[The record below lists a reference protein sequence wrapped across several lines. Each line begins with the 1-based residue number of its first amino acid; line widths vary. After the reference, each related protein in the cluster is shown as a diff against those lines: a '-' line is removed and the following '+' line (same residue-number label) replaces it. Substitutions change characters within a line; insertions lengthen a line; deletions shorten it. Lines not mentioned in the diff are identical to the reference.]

1 MECAPFFSL
10 ADETPPFPFSSC
22 RGQTMNEALSQN
34 TPPSDIADM
43 VKGLSDHSLLSRLR
57 GGDHGAAKQLYQRYA
72 HRLRALAR
80 KNNARD
86 LTRRLDEDDIVQSV
100 FRVFFRQASKGRYDV
115 PKGEDL
121 WRLLLVLALNKIR
134 AERTYHHAAKRD
146 ARLTSGTEALEKAAP
161 MAGRRADR
169 AAAHLQ
175 LVVTDALNRL
185 SPLHRVVV
193 DFRVEGYEV
202 AEIADKIQRSKRTV
216 ERLLQEARGHLRE
229 LLPEAS

>member
-1 MECAPFFSL
+1 M
-10 ADETPPFPFSSC
+10 TK
-22 RGQTMNEALSQN
+22 ALSQKSPEN
-34 TPPSDIADM
+34 DVSDIE
-43 VKGLSDHSLLSRLR
+43 KGLSDHSLLSRLR
-57 GGDHGAAKQLYQRYA
+57 GGDHSAAKQLYHRYA
-72 HRLRALAR
+72 HRVRALAR

-146 ARLTSGTEALEKAAP
+146 ARLTSGIDALEKAAP
-161 MAGRRADR
+161 TAGRRAGQ

-175 LVVTDALNRL
+175 LVVTDALGRL
-185 SPLHRVVV
+185 SSLHRVVI
-193 DFRVEGYEV
+193 DLRVEGYEV

-216 ERLLQEARGHLRE
+216 ERLLQEARSHLRD